1 MFAITTPRYLTDDT
15 RYLKSVAE
23 KNRYRV
29 SESLGPVA
37 YVQSNCDTPSER
49 DDYVAELMRHIK
61 VDSYGKCLHNR
72 QATAD
77 KDSPDYLELLGK
89 YKFVLV
95 MEDAVCNDYIGDQ
108 LWKASGKQ
116 LALNFRRSIF
126 FVSQVLHVG
135 SVPVYFGSPNVQ
147 DWLPT
152 EESIINLSHYS
163 SPIILAEHLKVVTS
177 NLTEP

>member
-1 MFAITTPRYLTDDT
+1 MREFSFAITTNRYLTDT
-15 RYLKSVAE
+15 RHLKSVAE

-72 QATAD
+72 QAND
-77 KDSPDYLELLGK
+77 ENFLELFSK

-108 LWKASGKQ
+108 LWKAS
-116 LALNFRRSIF
+116 
-126 FVSQVLHVG
+126 
-135 SVPVYFGSPNVQ
+135 
-147 DWLPT
+147 D
-152 EESIINLSHYS
+152 
-163 SPIILAEHLKVVTS
+163 
-177 NLTEP
+177 